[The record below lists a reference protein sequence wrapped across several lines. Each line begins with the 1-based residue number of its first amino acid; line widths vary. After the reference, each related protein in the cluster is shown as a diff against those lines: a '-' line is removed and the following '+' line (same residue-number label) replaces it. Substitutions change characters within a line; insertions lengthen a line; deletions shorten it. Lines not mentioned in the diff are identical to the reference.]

1 MQYGNH
7 PKETALSENPTVIVT
22 GAARGIGRAI
32 AERLG
37 ARGARVIV
45 NYRSDAA
52 AAETVVT
59 TIRTAGGEATA
70 VPADVAVP
78 EQVQHLFDTA
88 RRHYAAPTVV
98 VHSAAVTHFTP
109 LAKATDADYDHVFDA
124 NTRATFATLRAA
136 AQHVTDNGRIIV
148 ISSGAAVVPRAN
160 AGLYAASKAA
170 GDQLVRV
177 LATEL
182 APRRITVNSVLPGP
196 TRTEKIAATVPEPQ
210 LTAIAADI
218 PLGRLADPTDI
229 ADIVAFL
236 ASDAARWI
244 TGQTLHAGGGM
255 F

>member
-1 MQYGNH
+1 MS
-7 PKETALSENPTVIVT
+7 ETPTVIVT

-37 ARGARVIV
+37 THGARVIV
-45 NYRSDAA
+45 NYRSDAGA
-52 AAETVVT
+52 VEHVVT
-59 TIRTAGGEATA
+59 AIRTAGGEATA
-70 VPADVAVP
+70 VSADVAVP
-78 EQVQHLFDTA
+78 EQVQHLFDA
-88 RRHYAAPTVV
+88 ALHHYDAPTVV
-98 VHSAAVTHFTP
+98 VHSAAITHFTP
-109 LAKATDADYDHVFDA
+109 LAQATDADYDRVFTA

-136 AQHVTDNGRIIV
+136 ARHVTDNGRIIV

-182 APRRITVNSVLPGP
+182 AQRRITVNSVLPGP
-196 TRTEKIAATVPEPQ
+196 TRTETVAATVPEAQ
-210 LTAIAADI
+210 LSAIAADI

-229 ADIVAFL
+229 ADVVAFL

-244 TGQTLHAGGGM
+244 TGQTIHAGGGM

>member
-1 MQYGNH
+1 MSH
-7 PKETALSENPTVIVT
+7 TSTAIVT
-22 GAARGIGRAI
+22 GAAQGIGRAI

-37 ARGARVIV
+37 SAGTAVVV

-52 AAETVVT
+52 AAESVVS
-59 TIRTAGGEATA
+59 TIRAAGGEATA
-70 VPADVAVP
+70 VHADVSVP
-78 EQVQHLFDTA
+78 EQVDRLFDVA
-88 RRHYAAPTVV
+88 RQQYGDPDVV
-98 VHSAAVTHFTP
+98 VHSAAVTHFAP
-109 LAKATDADYDHVFDA
+109 LAQSTDADYDRVFDA

-136 AQHVTDNGRIIV
+136 AGHVVDNGRIIV

-182 APRRITVNSVLPGP
+182 AARRITVNSVLPGP
-196 TRTEKIAATVPEPQ
+196 TRTEKVAATVPPDQ
-210 LTAIAADI
+210 ISAIAAEI

-229 ADIVAFL
+229 ADIVTFL